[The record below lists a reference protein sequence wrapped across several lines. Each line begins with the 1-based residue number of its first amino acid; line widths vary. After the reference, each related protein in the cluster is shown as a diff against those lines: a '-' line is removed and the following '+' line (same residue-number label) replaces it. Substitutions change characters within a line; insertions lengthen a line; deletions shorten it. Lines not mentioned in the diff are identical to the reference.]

1 MIFRRKRLKYLKKNL
16 ICLMVGIMVSYNT
29 MNTSHTITSAS
40 HTITSASSKV
50 GATSTSTSSKVGS
63 TSTST
68 SSDLVVGLK
77 TNCKRGYNKLAKC
90 EAELNTTE
98 QWIIKEILAK
108 GMTKQAYGRLYRF
121 LMETNKSIKV
131 AMPTTLKPYT
141 NKRGITTMKHYTRNG
156 HLINHLKEPQSVLFP
171 TWIKMTEYDL
181 LSTYNRGIN
190 DKGTFTSFDTQ
201 TIFTFRNAHRSID
214 EEQVDRRREQKKKD
228 EEDNARLQIIKE
240 AQAEA
245 QKELESDSDEDESDY
260 GESDDDDAPLG

>member
-1 MIFRRKRLKYLKKNL
+1 
-16 ICLMVGIMVSYNT
+16 MVSYNT

-214 EEQVDRRREQKKKD
+214 EEQVDSRREQKKKD
-228 EEDNARLQIIKE
+228 EEDNVRLQIIKE
-240 AQAEA
+240 AQAKA

>member
-1 MIFRRKRLKYLKKNL
+1 
-16 ICLMVGIMVSYNT
+16 
-29 MNTSHTITSAS
+29 MNSTISAS
-40 HTITSASSKV
+40 PHTTKFSASPQDASPPSKVGSTSTSMRAGATSTSTSTKV

-108 GMTKQAYGRLYRF
+108 GMTKQSYGRLYRF
-121 LMETNKSIKV
+121 LMETDKSIKV

-190 DKGTFTSFDTQ
+190 DKGTFTSFDKQ

-214 EEQVDRRREQKKKD
+214 EEQVDSRREQKKKD

-245 QKELESDSDEDESDY
+245 QKELESDEDESDY